1 MEEMIGQIED
11 MRDEVADELAF
22 TRTLEGHVF
31 LEAVQENL
39 LRARRYMK
47 AALEAETEASNQLL
61 LMEVS
66 R

>member
-11 MRDEVADELAF
+11 MRDEVQGELEFA
-22 TRTLEGHVF
+22 RTLEALVY
-31 LEAVQENL
+31 LSAVQDNL

-47 AALEAETEASNQLL
+47 LALQAESEASEQLL
-61 LMEVS
+61 LLEVT